1 MKPFSQT
8 LLVAAL
14 FCGVAFAQPTS
25 RTDNLFRRL
34 DRSGDGKLTRED
46 LPRYFEQLDTNKD
59 GVITADEIANVDFS
73 KLRAAQREGRGTE
86 TSRGTSGRTGQAPE
100 TSDAAAD
107 DLLSLLSKPAID
119 VLLVVGDL
127 DRSLKFYRDGI
138 GMRSVGKPEKLS
150 GGVSLQRLQHGQ
162 TVFFLLAAADPPKQG
177 PRIAE
182 AENDAKAQIIAANGL
197 RLIYLLVDDKEGILE
212 RLKTLGVEAE
222 GGASAA
228 GSYALFADPDGNPVA
243 IQSTVPRRGGAR
255 RPEGLQMAHTVSND
269 EAARQFFGQTL
280 GLPAAGQIPLRSMG
294 ATEYRHA
301 VGESVVKFWAPT
313 VNQRE
318 SIGGPL
324 LERLGARAIVFPVRD
339 LAAVRQILLDRG
351 LTLLDETIPD
361 LGEKPPLIIADVDG
375 NRILFLEQPATAPA
389 PSTSA
394 RGATPPATRRPA
406 DRSWEAFFDR
416 VDRNKDGVVTNDEL
430 RNTQF
435 FGRLD
440 RNMDGEITR
449 EEAARLLNRRSTG
462 TSEQPPAS
470 GVKPRQPTKAGP
482 LLFDGTPGDAAGET
496 QLFEQVFIKGITDV
510 AAASQGMA
518 WIDLNRDG
526 RLDLLI
532 LQRQPKLFLNQG
544 SFEFQEHPLHLD
556 GEVTGTQAPTFVDFN
571 GDGLLDFYLSTAG
584 GRNRASLFLAQ
595 GTWDRFKEFA
605 VGMGV
610 DNAGAYARGQVS
622 VGDVN
627 GDGWLDMAI
636 AANQIGSGGP
646 RSGRPLSRLYVFRPA
661 KDGVFEHGRFEDV
674 GGTDVIQRFG
684 GVDREKPNRDLDI
697 NGMCAVLRDL
707 DDDGDLDLLR
717 AAHNDMLRGDPLS
730 PFATGDR
737 PYGMFAWRNDF
748 KETGRLKFTELL
760 PAPKSLAE
768 HGRSHWDAEAG
779 HYVTES
785 AAVAAETILP
795 ADIDN
800 DGDLDVL
807 VTGITG
813 PSVIVHSLWTAA
825 RMWRNDGDLEF
836 TDITESSGLGP
847 LNWFADQWGDFWD
860 TSIADGRIANAKRGD
875 PPLPRG
881 QQRFAL
887 KDHQLYFGNSAW
899 GDFNND
905 GWLDLFQVS
914 RFNGRDIAGS
924 WRSNLFMNRGDG
936 TFDLVKTELS
946 GLNELGLSA
955 QAVDV
960 DGDGRLEAVLM
971 RRREKAP
978 ESPVMVFWNTGRQFN
993 AADNHWLKVQLKG
1006 VPQRQLIGARL
1017 YAHDPATGKLLGR
1030 RDYFVDHMRSSC
1042 EGIAHFGL
1050 GSHTSANV
1058 RVRLPDGSEVTASDV
1073 QANQLAVIDVR
1084 SGTVTKASAAASTSP
1099 APVQLTASSSTTLPP
1114 GKASRAP
1121 NIVLLFADDLGYGD
1135 VGFQGADIP
1144 TPAIDRLADESVQF
1158 TQGYV
1163 SAPVCSPSRAG
1174 LMTGRYQN
1182 RFGHE
1187 TNPASVRDAGTPAS
1201 EITIAESLRKQ
1212 GYRTALVGKW
1222 HLGVLEQF
1230 HPLNQ
1235 GFDEFFGFLHGA
1247 HPYFP
1252 ERARGQTLLRD
1263 REPVVEREYLTDAF
1277 GREAVSFIERNHDQ
1291 PFFLY
1296 LSFNAVHTPI
1306 QATEKYLERFPQLTG
1321 EARTYAAMISAMDD
1335 AVGLVLATI
1344 RKHRLDENTLVFFLN
1359 DNGGVLRYAS
1369 NAPLRGG
1376 KAMYFEG
1383 GIRVPF
1389 LLRWTGHLEP
1399 DEYRHPV
1406 IALDVFPTA
1415 LAATGGKLPTD
1426 RSYDGVN
1433 LLPFLMGNNSGIPHE
1448 TLFWR
1453 MRDMQ
1458 AEVVRHGSWKYM
1470 NVRGQVSLF
1479 DIQADPSETK
1489 DVAPSRPEIVDDLAA
1504 RFAAWNDEMTEPLW
1518 SFPAEERAERRAKRR
1533 NRNTTDR
1540 EDR

>member
-1 MKPFSQT
+1 MKTSIRYACFICV
-8 LLVAAL
+8 LALWAA
-14 FCGVAFAQPTS
+14 
-25 RTDNLFRRL
+25 
-34 DRSGDGKLTRED
+34 
-46 LPRYFEQLDTNKD
+46 
-59 GVITADEIANVDFS
+59 
-73 KLRAAQREGRGTE
+73 
-86 TSRGTSGRTGQAPE
+86 GTSPAQDG
-100 TSDAAAD
+100 AD
-107 DLLSLLSKPAID
+107 SPDGLLSLLSKPAID
-119 VLLVVGDL
+119 LVLVVGDL
-127 DRSLKFYRDGI
+127 DRSIEFYRDGI
-138 GMRSVGKPEKLS
+138 GMRLVDERKELS
-150 GGVSLQRLQHGQ
+150 GGLSLQRLQHGQ
-162 TVFFLLAAADPPKQG
+162 TVFYLLAPADPPKDG

-197 RLIYLLVDDKEGILE
+197 RLIYLLVDDKEAILE
-212 RLKTLGVEAE
+212 RLKTVGVKAE

-243 IQSTVPRRGGAR
+243 VQSTVPRRGGAR
-255 RPEGLQMAHTVSND
+255 RPQGLQMAHTVSND

-294 ATEYRHA
+294 ATEYRHS

-324 LERLGARAIVFPVRD
+324 LDRMGARAIVFPVRD

-351 LTLLDETIPD
+351 LTLLDETIPA
-361 LGEKPPLIIADVDG
+361 LAEKPPLIIADIDG
-375 NRILFLEQPATAPA
+375 NRILFLEQPVTAPA
-389 PSTSA
+389 PSTSS
-394 RGATPPATRRPA
+394 RDATPPATRRPVG
-406 DRSWEAFFDR
+406 RSWEEFFNR
-416 VDRNKDGVVTNDEL
+416 VDRNDDGVVTNDEL

-440 RNMDGEITR
+440 RNTDGKITR
-449 EEAARLLNRRSTG
+449 EEAARLLGRRSTG

-470 GVKPRQPTKAGP
+470 GAKPRQPAKGGP
-482 LLFDGTPGDAAGET
+482 LLFDGTPGDATDAAVGET
-496 QLFEQVFIKGITDV
+496 QLFEQVFIHGITDV
-510 AAASQGMA
+510 AAAAHGMA
-518 WIDLNRDG
+518 WIDLNHDG
-526 RLDLLI
+526 KLDLFT
-532 LQRQPKLFLNQG
+532 LQRTPKLFLNQG
-544 SFEFQEHPLHLD
+544 NFEFREHPLQLE
-556 GEVTGTQAPTFVDFN
+556 GEVTGSQSPTFVDLN
-571 GDGLLDFYLSTAG
+571 GDGLLDFYLSTVG
-584 GRNRASLFLAQ
+584 GANRANLFIAQ
-595 GTWDRFKEFA
+595 GVWDHFKDFA
-605 VGMGV
+605 DPMGV
-610 DNAGAYARGQVS
+610 GNAGAYARGQVS

-661 KDGVFEHGRFEDV
+661 EDGVFEHGRFEDV

-707 DDDGDLDLLR
+707 DDDGDGDLLR

-737 PYGMFAWRNDF
+737 PYGMFAWRNEL
-748 KETGRLKFTELL
+748 KEEGVLRFTELM
-760 PAPKSLAE
+760 PGPGSLAE
-768 HGRSHWDAEAG
+768 HGRSRWDADAG

-785 AAVAAETILP
+785 PAIAAETILP

-825 RMWRNDGDLEF
+825 RMWRNDGDMQF
-836 TDITESSGLGP
+836 ADITESSGLGP
-847 LNWFADQWGDFWD
+847 LNWFADEWVDFWD
-860 TSIADGRIANAKRGD
+860 TPITDGRRATAKRGD

-887 KDHQLYFGNSAW
+887 EDHQLYFGNSAW

-936 TFDLVKTELS
+936 TFELVKTELS

-993 AADNHWLKVQLKG
+993 AADNHWLKVQLTG
-1006 VPQRQLIGARL
+1006 LPQRQLIGSRL
-1017 YAHDPATGKLLGR
+1017 YAQDPVKRKLLGR
-1030 RDYFVDHMRSSC
+1030 RDYFVDSMRGSH
-1042 EGIAHFGL
+1042 EAIAHFGL
-1050 GSHTSANV
+1050 GSHTKANV

-1084 SGTVTKASAAASTSP
+1084 SGAVTKASAAASTSP
-1099 APVQLTASSSTTLPP
+1099 TPAKSTASPSTALPLD
-1114 GKASRAP
+1114 KASRAA

-1144 TPAIDRLADESVQF
+1144 TPAIDRLADESVRF
-1158 TQGYV
+1158 AQGYV

-1187 TNPASVRDAGTPAS
+1187 TNPASVRDAGTPVS
-1201 EITIAESLRKQ
+1201 EITIAELLRKQ
-1212 GYRTALVGKW
+1212 GYRTALIGKW
-1222 HLGVLEQF
+1222 HLGVQERF
-1230 HPLNQ
+1230 HPMNQ

-1252 ERARGQTLLRD
+1252 DQARGQTLLRG

-1277 GREAVSFIERNHDQ
+1277 AREAVSFIERNQDQ
-1291 PFFLY
+1291 PFFLH

-1306 QATEKYLERFPQLTG
+1306 QATEKYLERFPHLNG

-1344 RKHRLDENTLVFFLN
+1344 RKYRLDENTLVFFLN

-1376 KAMYFEG
+1376 KATYFEG

-1389 LLRWTGHLEP
+1389 LLRWTGRLKP
-1399 DEYRHPV
+1399 DEYHHPV
-1406 IALDVFPTA
+1406 IALDVLPTA

-1426 RSYDGVN
+1426 RPYDGVN

-1453 MRDMQ
+1453 MRDMRAQ
-1458 AEVVRHGSWKYM
+1458 VVRHGPWKYM
-1470 NVRGQVSLF
+1470 NVRGQVRVF
-1479 DIQADPSETK
+1479 DIEADPSETE
-1489 DVAPSRPEIVDDLAA
+1489 DVAASEPEIVNDLAA
-1504 RFAAWNDEMTEPLW
+1504 RFAAWNEEMTEPLW
-1518 SFPAEERAERRAKRR
+1518 LFPAEERAERRAKRR
-1533 NRNTTDR
+1533 DRNATNR
-1540 EDR
+1540 ED